1 MNNVRAQG
9 LNLSLGLPGGSGAGG
24 GAPGSSSRPRVTP
37 SLQLTPSPADALR
50 SNAVRNSVRY
60 IFSGFCG
67 RNSALHFH
75 QLEFLVLKG

>member
-60 IFSGFCG
+60 CIIL
-67 RNSALHFH
+67 RL
-75 QLEFLVLKG
+75 LKRLRVDLNF